1 MANRALVLV
10 QDGAS
15 DTAIVI
21 LQGVAKVVAL
31 VLAVV
36 LAEHAEVILHF
47 LTSSLT
53 RRRSTDK
60 GRSKNVDRWR
70 FRKHVLT
77 MLGIFVVVETCFTE
91 H

>member
-1 MANRALVLV
+1 MSHFFILAGLTLVVRTVSNGMTDRSCCVANRALVLV

-21 LQGVAKVVAL
+21 LSLQGVAKVVAL

-53 RRRSTDK
+53 RRRSTD
-60 GRSKNVDRWR
+60 
-70 FRKHVLT
+70 
-77 MLGIFVVVETCFTE
+77 
-91 H
+91 